1 MKTKFNKKLS
11 AAIVMIAVAVLF
23 ASSFAITSFTDKAKV
38 NNLAQ
43 DSSTY
48 VAGLSQGQQVQ
59 ALRAEYVNDGQSQAE
74 TIMANLGQNIDQYAV
89 KAKQQDANVKGSSEG
104 TSLPAAVQNT
114 VQPANL
120 NSYEQQVLDS
130 INNIRAAN
138 GLGPLAASQTLTNI
152 ARSRSADML
161 SRGYFSHY
169 TPEGLNIFNILKSN
183 GISYRNAGENLAHS
197 QPASAGTPQAFAD
210 AWMNSPTHR
219 ANILRGEYGQIGIGL
234 AENGGRRVVT
244 TVFMN

>member
-1 MKTKFNKKLS
+1 VVTTL
-11 AAIVMIAVAVLF
+11 
-23 ASSFAITSFTDKAKV
+23 
-38 NNLAQ
+38 
-43 DSSTY
+43 
-48 VAGLSQGQQVQ
+48 
-59 ALRAEYVNDGQSQAE
+59 
-74 TIMANLGQNIDQYAV
+74 
-89 KAKQQDANVKGSSEG
+89 
-104 TSLPAAVQNT
+104 QNT

-210 AWMNSPTHR
+210 AWMNSSTHR